1 MSQTLATTSTV
12 QDVTQGIIFPPG
24 DLYSDEPPL
33 ESDLHRE
40 QIELLVRLIKWHWR
54 ERQDFYAT
62 GNLTVYFSPNQ
73 KKSEDFRGPDFLV
86 VLDTEKKDRKSWV
99 VWQEDGKYPNII
111 VELLSDSTASV
122 DRGLKKQIYQN
133 TFRTPDYFWFDPV
146 SLEFQGFHI
155 LDGEYHELIPTPE
168 GWLWSQQLGLY
179 LGVVERKLRFFT
191 PDGQLVLLPE
201 EEANQQLQQTN
212 QQLQQTNQQLE
223 QERQKAEKLAE
234 RLRAAGIDPNELV

>member
-1 MSQTLATTSTV
+1 MSQPLSISS
-12 QDVTQGIIFPPG
+12 VTKDDTGGIIFPPI

-40 QIELLVRLIKWHWR
+40 QIELLIRLIKWYWR

-99 VWQEDGKYPNII
+99 VWQEDGKYPNVII
-111 VELLSDSTASV
+111 ELLSDSTASI
-122 DRGLKKQIYQN
+122 DKGLKKQIYQN

-155 LDGEYHELIPTPE
+155 VDGQYQELLLTPE
-168 GWLWSQQLGLY
+168 GRLWSQQLGLY
-179 LGVVERKLRFFT
+179 LGVIERKLRFFT

-201 EEANQQLQQTN
+201 EEANQQLQQAN
-212 QQLQQTNQQLE
+212 QQLQQANQQLE
-223 QERQKAEKLAE
+223 QERQKAERLAE
-234 RLRAAGIDPNELV
+234 RLRAAGIDPDELI

>member
-1 MSQTLATTSTV
+1 MSQPLAATSSL
-12 QDVTQGIIFPPG
+12 QDVTEGIIFPPG

-40 QIELLVRLIKWHWR
+40 QIELLIRLIKWWWR

-62 GNLTVYFSPNQ
+62 GNLTIYFSPNQ
-73 KKSEDFRGPDFLV
+73 KKSEDFRGPDFFV

-99 VWQEDGKYPNII
+99 VWQEDGKYPNVI
-111 VELLSDSTASV
+111 VELLSDSTAVV

-133 TFRTPDYFWFDPV
+133 TFRTPDYFWFHPV
-146 SLEFQGFHI
+146 TLEFQGFHI
-155 LDGEYHELIPTPE
+155 LDGQYHDLIPTPE
-168 GWLWSQQLGLY
+168 GWLWSQQLDMY

-201 EEANQQLQQTN
+201 EEANQQLQQAN
-212 QQLQQTNQQLE
+212 QQIE
-223 QERQKAEKLAE
+223 QERQKAARLAE
-234 RLRAAGIDPNELV
+234 RLRSAGIEPD